1 LSGAAGE
8 RNYGK
13 SSGTQIP
20 GVPELPHDILIAYSG
35 VKIKTKFEK
44 IISGYLNG
52 KLLKLTNRVKLFST
66 FSKVY

>member
-35 VKIKTKFEK
+35 VKIKTKIERK
-44 IISGYLNG
+44 NVDGPIVSIL
-52 KLLKLTNRVKLFST
+52 
-66 FSKVY
+66 